1 MAKLYLHAGGFKTGS
16 TAIQEYLKANRAH
29 LAERG
34 LLVPEAGADN
44 GGRHLPL
51 VRALTQEEVS
61 RKVAASPEAVAAE
74 LAAAPDRDAV
84 ISCEVLE
91 NVLPATLPFFRS
103 LGREVTVVLYVRNQP
118 QRMNSAYAQEARM
131 LRAEH
136 GFLDSVMRTLMD
148 SRLRH
153 SSWLARA
160 DLDPGEI
167 MFRPYAGAIRSDV
180 IGDFLATLGIDR
192 TGLPSTEATRSNTA
206 LSAVGVAA
214 LRMLSR
220 WAADRALT
228 VKVPERNAIVE
239 LVEEADAALGLP
251 PFQGFD
257 PAAFDYVVRNYHG
270 DNQWFAQQAWGRS
283 WTEVFAAD
291 LVPLDSPTEIDID
304 GERTPELRQARDLF
318 HTIRVKYME
327 TARVADEEP
336 DELPD
341 LGFLLERKIDRGRAA
356 D

>member
-1 MAKLYLHAGGFKTGS
+1 MAKLFLHAGGFKTGT
-16 TAIQEYLKANRAH
+16 TAIQEYLNENRTL

-51 VRALTQEEVS
+51 IRALTKEEVS
-61 RKVAASPEAVAAE
+61 RKIAASPEAIVAE
-74 LAAAPDRDAV
+74 LAETPERDAV

-91 NVLPATLPFFRS
+91 SVLPATLPFFRS
-103 LGREVTVVLYVRNQP
+103 LGRGLTVVLYVRNQP
-118 QRMNSAYAQEARM
+118 QRLNSAYAQEARM

-136 GFLDSVMRTLMD
+136 SFFDSVTRALMD
-148 SRLRH
+148 IRLRH
-153 SSWLARA
+153 SSWLSRTDVQAS
-160 DLDPGEI
+160 EI
-167 MFRPYAGAIRSDV
+167 VFRPYAGAVRSDV
-180 IGDFLATLGIDR
+180 IGDFLTTLGVDR
-192 TGLPSTEATRSNTA
+192 AGLPSTETTRSNTA
-206 LSAVGVAA
+206 LSAIGVAA

-228 VKVPERNAIVE
+228 VKAGERNVIIE
-239 LVEEADAALGLP
+239 MVEEADAAFGLP

-257 PAAFDYVVRNYHG
+257 TAAFDYVVRNYHG

-283 WTEVFAAD
+283 WAEVFADD
-291 LVPLDSPTEIDID
+291 LSPLDHPNEIDID
-304 GERTPELRQARDLF
+304 GERTPELRQARELF
-318 HTIRVKYME
+318 HAIRVKYME

-341 LGFLLERKIDRGRAA
+341 LGFMLERKIDRGRAA